1 MNSRLLNAI
10 LIGLIGFLGAIAG
23 SVMGVAAF
31 GSAENGAYVFGPIGF
46 IVGWLLPVNSL
57 EKTVP
62 LETKKL
68 ENEKI
73 ENVSDA
79 APSPE
84 GELRNV
90 EASINEI
97 IPIVGRILVSIWN
110 IQMKF
115 LITVGLMDYFVQR
128 PWLLFAL
135 AVVLLAVFYPLG
147 IVFSVTGIA
156 AMNYGAKSESQF
168 IVNTSKSG

>member
-10 LIGLIGFLGAIAG
+10 LIGFLGAIAG
-23 SVMGVAAF
+23 SVMGVVAF
-31 GSAENGAYVFGPIGF
+31 GGGENGAYVFGPIGF
-46 IVGWLLPVNSL
+46 ILGWLLPVNSL
-57 EKTVP
+57 QKTMP
-62 LETKKL
+62 LETERI

-79 APSPE
+79 APSPK
-84 GELRNV
+84 GDLRNV

-110 IQMKF
+110 MQMKF
-115 LITVGLMDYFVQR
+115 LIAVGLMDYFVQR

-135 AVVLLAVFYPLG
+135 AIILLAVFYPLG

-156 AMNYGAKSESQF
+156 AMNYGAKSENQF
-168 IVNTSKSG
+168 MVNASKSA

>member
-10 LIGLIGFLGAIAG
+10 LIGFLGAIAG
-23 SVMGVAAF
+23 SVMGVVAF
-31 GSAENGAYVFGPIGF
+31 GGGENGAYVFGPIGF

-57 EKTVP
+57 QKTAP
-62 LETKKL
+62 LEAETI
-68 ENEKI
+68 EKAA
-73 ENVSDA
+73 DA
-79 APSPE
+79 VPSPE

-90 EASINEI
+90 ETSINEI

-110 IQMKF
+110 MQMKF
-115 LITVGLMDYFVQR
+115 LIAVGLMDYFVQR

-135 AVVLLAVFYPLG
+135 AIILLAIFYPLG

-156 AMNYGAKSESQF
+156 AMNYGAKSENQF
-168 IVNTSKSG
+168 MVNATKSA